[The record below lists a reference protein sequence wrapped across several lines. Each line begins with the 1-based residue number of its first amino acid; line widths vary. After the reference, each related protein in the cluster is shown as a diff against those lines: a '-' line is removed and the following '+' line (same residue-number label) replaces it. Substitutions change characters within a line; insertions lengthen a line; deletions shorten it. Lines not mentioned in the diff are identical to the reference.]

1 MQTSGASLTP
11 IILRPIGV
19 IRSPHTVAEKTPIQP
34 VFAATTRGTAEL
46 QHEYE
51 EGLVDLEGFSHL
63 WLIYVFHQAGE
74 PCLTV
79 KPFLDD
85 EPHGVF
91 ATRAPCRPN
100 PIGMSLVRLVGR
112 EGPILH
118 LEDVDVL
125 DGTPL
130 LDIKPYIARFDVRDS
145 TCCGWHEHVD
155 DETAGKRG
163 RRGFEG

>member
-1 MQTSGASLTP
+1 MHTSDSSLTP
-11 IILRPIGV
+11 IALRPIGV
-19 IRSPHTVAEKTPIQP
+19 IRSPHTVSEKTPIQP
-34 VFAATTRGTAEL
+34 VFAAGIRGTAEL
-46 QHEYE
+46 QHEYTD
-51 EGLVDLEGFSHL
+51 GLVDLEGFSHL

-85 EPHGVF
+85 VPHGVF

-100 PIGMSLVRLVGR
+100 PIGMSLVRLVR
-112 EGPILH
+112 RDGPILH

-130 LDIKPYIARFDVRDS
+130 LDIKPYVTRFDVRDGAR
-145 TCCGWHEHVD
+145 CGWQERVD
-155 DETAGKRG
+155 DEVARQRG
-163 RRGFEG
+163 RRGFKG